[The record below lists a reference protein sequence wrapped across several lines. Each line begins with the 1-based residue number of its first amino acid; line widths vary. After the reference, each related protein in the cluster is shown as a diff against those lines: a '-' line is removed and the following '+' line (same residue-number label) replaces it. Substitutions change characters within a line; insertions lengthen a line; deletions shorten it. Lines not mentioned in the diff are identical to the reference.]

1 MHLKN
6 CGFLLSAIAASSFA
20 FSACSASNPNDS
32 TEEISATSSSNDV
45 AASSSSANSSQAPIS
60 SSNPDSPNTSPF
72 ETWHGS
78 LEMFT
83 INTGYDNGTNTSGYW
98 FYYSDY
104 ELGGASTIDWPVETD
119 FGAGTNDG
127 MDPVILHCNGVCGT
141 ATYRKESLTAGTP
154 FIGLGF
160 YIAGEKSPTD
170 NTLTQVDASAMG
182 GVCVTYTSDNDINL
196 KLGIGK
202 EEEEKYDYNI
212 PTKTLPKSKTPLTQ
226 NIAWADF
233 KQLSEGNGKKISGE
247 EAAKILAM
255 LKFEIPCE
263 DKTTAEFNIMSVGPY
278 NGNCHQ

>member
-6 CGFLLSAIAASSFA
+6 CGFLLSAIVASSFA
-20 FSACSASNPNDS
+20 FSACSDSNPNDS
-32 TEEISATSSSNDV
+32 TGEISATSSSNEV
-45 AASSSSANSSQAPIS
+45 AVSSSSANSTQASIS
-60 SSNPDSPNTSPF
+60 SSDSDLPMASPF

-78 LEMFT
+78 LKMFT

-104 ELGGASTIDWPVETD
+104 DLGGASTIDWPVETD

-141 ATYRKESLTAGTP
+141 AKYRKESLTVGTP
-154 FIGLGF
+154 LIGLGF
-160 YIAGEKSPTD
+160 YIAGEKNPID

-182 GVCVTYTSDNDINL
+182 GVCITYTSDNDINL

-202 EEEEKYDYNI
+202 EEEAKYDYNI

-226 NIAWADF
+226 NVAWSDF

-255 LKFEIPCE
+255 LKFEIPGE

-278 NGNCHQ
+278 NGDCHQ

>member
-1 MHLKN
+1 MHLKD
-6 CGFLLSAIAASSFA
+6 CGFLLSAIVASSFA
-20 FSACSASNPNDS
+20 FSACSDSNPNDS
-32 TEEISATSSSNDV
+32 TGEISATSSSNEV
-45 AASSSSANSSQAPIS
+45 AVSSSSANSTQAPIS
-60 SSNPDSPNTSPF
+60 SSDSDLPMASPF

-78 LEMFT
+78 LKMFT

-104 ELGGASTIDWPVETD
+104 DLGGASTIDWPVETD

-141 ATYRKESLTAGTP
+141 AKYRKESLTVGTP
-154 FIGLGF
+154 LIGLGF
-160 YIAGEKSPTD
+160 YIAGEKNPID

-182 GVCVTYTSDNDINL
+182 GVCITYTSDNDINL

-202 EEEEKYDYNI
+202 EEEAKYDYNI

-226 NIAWADF
+226 NVAWSDF

-247 EAAKILAM
+247 KAAKILAM
-255 LKFEIPCE
+255 IKFEIPCE

-278 NGNCHQ
+278 NGDCHQ

>member
-20 FSACSASNPNDS
+20 FSACSDSNPNDS
-32 TEEISATSSSNDV
+32 TGEISATSSSNEV
-45 AASSSSANSSQAPIS
+45 AVSSSSANSTQAPIS
-60 SSNPDSPNTSPF
+60 SSDSDLPMASPF

-83 INTGYDNGTNTSGYW
+83 INTGYDNGTNTSGYR

-104 ELGGASTIDWPVETD
+104 DLGGASTIDWPVETD

-141 ATYRKESLTAGTP
+141 ATYRKESLTVGTP
-154 FIGLGF
+154 LIGLGF
-160 YIAGEKSPTD
+160 YIAGEKNPID

-182 GVCVTYTSDNDINL
+182 GVCITYTSDNDINL

-202 EEEEKYDYNI
+202 EEEAKYDYNI

-226 NIAWADF
+226 NVAWSDF
-233 KQLSEGNGKKISGE
+233 KQLSKGNGKKISGE

-255 LKFEIPCE
+255 IKFEIPGE

-278 NGNCHQ
+278 NGDCHQ

>member
-6 CGFLLSAIAASSFA
+6 CGFLLSAIVASSFA
-20 FSACSASNPNDS
+20 FSACSDSNPNDS
-32 TEEISATSSSNDV
+32 TGEISATSSSNEV
-45 AASSSSANSSQAPIS
+45 AVSSSSANSTQASIS
-60 SSNPDSPNTSPF
+60 SSDSDLPMASPF

-78 LEMFT
+78 LKMFT

-104 ELGGASTIDWPVETD
+104 DLGGASTIDWPVETD

-141 ATYRKESLTAGTP
+141 ATYRKGSLTVGTP
-154 FIGLGF
+154 LIGLGF
-160 YIAGEKSPTD
+160 YIAGEKNPID

-182 GVCVTYTSDNDINL
+182 GVCITYTSDNDINL

-202 EEEEKYDYNI
+202 EEEAKYDYNI

-226 NIAWADF
+226 NVAWSDF

-255 LKFEIPCE
+255 LKFEIPGE

-278 NGNCHQ
+278 NGDCHQ